1 MSHTPKHNKAFGQH
15 FLVDQ
20 GILESIVA
28 AIQKEEQGDS
38 VNHLIE
44 IGPGDGALTQFFV
57 EQPNFSAL
65 EIDARW
71 HSRLIERYPNS
82 AEKIYLADVLKTNL
96 LEKFEP
102 PMAVIGN
109 FPYNISSQIVFKIL
123 DNRAHVPWVV
133 GMFQKEVAHRL
144 AAEHGSKVFGVT
156 SVLTQAFYE
165 VDILFDIA
173 PSSFDPPPKVE
184 SSVLVMRRYRADVPN
199 CSYGALRHIVKTAF
213 GQRRKMLRNSL
224 KFLDFTHREEL
235 LTMRPEQLPLET
247 FIELAELY
255 GQQSMS

>member
-1 MSHTPKHNKAFGQH
+1 MSHTPNHNKAFGQH

-20 GILESIVA
+20 GVLESIVA
-28 AIQKEEQGDS
+28 AIQKEEHSVS

-44 IGPGDGALTQFFV
+44 VGPGDGALTQFFV
-57 EQPNFSAL
+57 GQPNFSAL
-65 EIDARW
+65 EIDSRW
-71 HSRLIERYPNS
+71 HRRLVERYPAS
-82 AEKIYLADVLKTNL
+82 EEKIHLADVLRINL
-96 LEKFEP
+96 LEKFKS

-123 DNRAHVPWVV
+123 DNREHVPWVV

-144 AAEHGSKVFGVT
+144 AANHGSKVYGVT
-156 SVLTQAFYE
+156 SVLTQAYYE

-184 SSVLVMRRYRADVPN
+184 SSVLVMRRYRTDVPK
-199 CSYGALRHIVKTAF
+199 CTYGALRHVVKTAF

-224 KFLDFTHREEL
+224 KFLDIAHREEL

-255 GQQSMS
+255 SKQSSS

>member
-1 MSHTPKHNKAFGQH
+1 MPLTPKHNKAFGQH

-20 GILESIVA
+20 GVLGSIVA
-28 AIQKEEQGDS
+28 AIQKEEKDIS

-44 IGPGDGALTQFFV
+44 IGPGDGALTQFFID
-57 EQPNFSAL
+57 QPNFSAL
-65 EIDARW
+65 EIDSRW
-71 HSRLIERYPNS
+71 HRRLLERYPGS
-82 AEKIYLADVLKTNL
+82 EEKIYLADVLRTNL
-96 LEKFEP
+96 SEKFQP

-123 DNRAHVPWVV
+123 DNRWHVPWVV

-144 AAEHGSKVFGVT
+144 AAEYGSKVYGVT
-156 SVLTQAFYE
+156 SVLTQAYYE

-184 SSVLVMRRYRADVPN
+184 SSVLVMRRYQSDVPK
-199 CSYGALRHIVKTAF
+199 CTYGALRHIVKTAF

-224 KFLDFTHREEL
+224 KFLDIAHREEL

-255 GQQSMS
+255 SKQSSS

>member
-20 GILESIVA
+20 GVLESIVA
-28 AIQKEEQGDS
+28 AIQQEEQGVS

-44 IGPGDGALTQFFV
+44 IGSGDGALTQFFV
-57 EQPNFSAL
+57 DQPNFSAL
-65 EIDARW
+65 EIDSRW
-71 HSRLIERYPNS
+71 HRRLVERYPAS
-82 AEKIYLADVLKTNL
+82 GVKIHLADVLRTNL

-123 DNRAHVPWVV
+123 DNREHVPWVV
-133 GMFQKEVAHRL
+133 GMFQKEVAYRL
-144 AAEHGSKVFGVT
+144 AAKHGSKVYGVT
-156 SVLTQAFYE
+156 SVLTQAYYE

-184 SSVLVMRRYRADVPN
+184 SSVLVMRRYRTEVPN
-199 CSYGALRHIVKTAF
+199 CTYGALRHVVKTAF

-224 KFLDFTHREEL
+224 KFLDIAHCEEL
-235 LTMRPEQLPLET
+235 LTLRPEQLPLET

-255 GQQSMS
+255 SKQSSS

>member
-20 GILESIVA
+20 GVLESIVA
-28 AIQKEEQGDS
+28 AIQKEEHTVS

-44 IGPGDGALTQFFV
+44 VGPGDGALTQFFV
-57 EQPNFSAL
+57 GQPNFSAL
-65 EIDARW
+65 EIDSRW
-71 HSRLIERYPNS
+71 HRRLVERYPAS
-82 AEKIYLADVLKTNL
+82 EEKIHLADVRTNL
-96 LEKFEP
+96 LEKFES

-123 DNRAHVPWVV
+123 DNREHVPWVV

-144 AAEHGSKVFGVT
+144 AANHGSKVYGVT
-156 SVLTQAFYE
+156 SVLTQAYYE

-184 SSVLVMRRYRADVPN
+184 SSVLVMRRYRTDVPK
-199 CSYGALRHIVKTAF
+199 CTYGALRHVVKTAF

-224 KFLDFTHREEL
+224 KFLDIAHREEL

-255 GQQSMS
+255 IKQSSS

>member
-20 GILESIVA
+20 GVLESIVA
-28 AIQKEEQGDS
+28 AIQKEEHSVS

-44 IGPGDGALTQFFV
+44 VGPGDGALTQFFV
-57 EQPNFSAL
+57 GQPNFSAL
-65 EIDARW
+65 EIDSRW
-71 HSRLIERYPNS
+71 HRRLVERYPAS
-82 AEKIYLADVLKTNL
+82 EEKIHLADVLRTNL
-96 LEKFEP
+96 LEKFES

-123 DNRAHVPWVV
+123 DNREHVPWVV

-144 AAEHGSKVFGVT
+144 AANHGSKVYGVT
-156 SVLTQAFYE
+156 SVLTQAYYE

-184 SSVLVMRRYRADVPN
+184 SSVLVMRRYRTDVPK
-199 CSYGALRHIVKTAF
+199 CTYGALRHVVKTAF

-224 KFLDFTHREEL
+224 KFLDIAHREEL

-255 GQQSMS
+255 SKQSSS

>member
-20 GILESIVA
+20 GVLESIVA
-28 AIQKEEQGDS
+28 AIQKEEHSVS

-44 IGPGDGALTQFFV
+44 VGPGDGALTQFFV
-57 EQPNFSAL
+57 GQSNFSAL
-65 EIDARW
+65 EIDSRW
-71 HSRLIERYPNS
+71 HRRLVERYPAS
-82 AEKIYLADVLKTNL
+82 EEKIYLADVLRTNL
-96 LEKFEP
+96 LEKFES

-123 DNRAHVPWVV
+123 DNREHVPWVV

-144 AAEHGSKVFGVT
+144 AANHGSKVYGVT
-156 SVLTQAFYE
+156 SVLTQAYYE

-184 SSVLVMRRYRADVPN
+184 SSVLVMRRYRTDVPK
-199 CSYGALRHIVKTAF
+199 CTYGALRHVVKTAF

-224 KFLDFTHREEL
+224 KFLDIAHREEL

-255 GQQSMS
+255 SKQSSS

>member
-28 AIQKEEQGDS
+28 AIQKEEQGVS

-71 HSRLIERYPNS
+71 HSRLIDRYPDN
-82 AEKIYLADVLKTNL
+82 AEKIHLADVLKTNL

-255 GQQSMS
+255 SQQSVS

>member
-1 MSHTPKHNKAFGQH
+1 MSHTPKHNRAFGQH

-28 AIQKEEQGDS
+28 AIQKEEQCVS

-71 HSRLIERYPNS
+71 YRRLVERYP
-82 AEKIYLADVLKTNL
+82 AIEEKIHLADVLKINL

-133 GMFQKEVAHRL
+133 G
-144 AAEHGSKVFGVT
+144 SKVYGVT
-156 SVLTQAFYE
+156 SVLTQAYYK

-173 PSSFDPPPKVE
+173 PASFDPPPKVE
-184 SSVLVMRRYRADVPN
+184 SSVLVMRRYQTDVPN

-255 GQQSMS
+255 SQQSVS

>member
-1 MSHTPKHNKAFGQH
+1 MSYTPKHNKAFGQH

-20 GILESIVA
+20 GVLESIVA
-28 AIQKEEQGDS
+28 AIQKEEQGIL

-44 IGPGDGALTQFFV
+44 IGPGDGALTQFFID
-57 EQPNFSAL
+57 QPNFSAL
-65 EIDARW
+65 EIDTRW
-71 HSRLIERYPNS
+71 HRRLVERYPACEEN
-82 AEKIYLADVLKTNL
+82 IYLADVLRTNL

-123 DNRAHVPWVV
+123 DNREHVPWVV

-144 AAEHGSKVFGVT
+144 AAKHGSKVYGVT
-156 SVLTQAFYE
+156 SVLTQAYYE
-165 VDILFDIA
+165 VEILLDID

-184 SSVLVMRRYRADVPN
+184 SSVLVMRRYQTEVPN
-199 CSYGALRHIVKTAF
+199 CTYGALRHIVKTAF

-224 KFLDFTHREEL
+224 KFIDMANREEL

-255 GQQSMS
+255 RKQGSS

>member
-20 GILESIVA
+20 GVLESIVA
-28 AIQKEEQGDS
+28 AIQKEEQGVS
-38 VNHLIE
+38 VDHLIE

-57 EQPNFSAL
+57 DQPNFSAL
-65 EIDARW
+65 EIDSRW
-71 HSRLIERYPNS
+71 HRRLVERYPAS
-82 AEKIYLADVLKTNL
+82 GEKIHLADVLRTNL

-102 PMAVIGN
+102 PMAVFGN

-123 DNRAHVPWVV
+123 DNREHVPWVV
-133 GMFQKEVAHRL
+133 GMFQKEVAYRL
-144 AAEHGSKVFGVT
+144 AAKHGSKVYGVT
-156 SVLTQAFYE
+156 SVLTQAYYE

-173 PSSFDPPPKVE
+173 SSSFDPPPKVE
-184 SSVLVMRRYRADVPN
+184 SSVLVMRRYRTDMPN
-199 CSYGALRHIVKTAF
+199 CTYGALRHVVKTAF

-224 KFLDFTHREEL
+224 KFLDIAHREEL

-255 GQQSMS
+255 SKQSSS